1 MPNTTPQDLIK
12 QDSIEQDA
20 TLRSRE
26 TLGLLLGL
34 CGVAGF
40 SVTLPATRLAVAYLD
55 PTLVGLGR
63 SLVAAVFAALLLW
76 LTRAPLPS
84 RAQAKSL
91 ALAAAGVIVG
101 FPLLS
106 SWAMQS
112 LPAAHGAILVAILP
126 LFTAVA
132 GALRTG
138 ERPCAGFWLTGLAG
152 SMLVA
157 SFAVFNGASGWQEAD
172 GVLILASLAAALGYA
187 EGGRLARTMGGW
199 QVICWALVIA
209 APFLLLP
216 VTLAFL
222 RHGAEA
228 PLQSWLGF
236 GYVSVVSQLVAFV
249 LWYQGLALG
258 GVVRVSQVQLL
269 QPFMTL
275 GVAAVLLGENVTP
288 IMIVFALAVAA
299 TVAVGRRMPIAGAG
313 SNSK

>member
-1 MPNTTPQDLIK
+1 MTTTTSQ
-12 QDSIEQDA
+12 EV

-34 CGVAGF
+34 CGVIGF
-40 SVTLPATRLAVAYLD
+40 SVTLPATRLAVAHLD

-63 SLVAAVFAALLLW
+63 SLVAGILAAVLLRT
-76 LTRAPLPS
+76 TRQSLPS
-84 RAQAKSL
+84 RAQFKGL
-91 ALAAAGVIVG
+91 AVTAAGVIVG

-112 LPAAHGAILVAILP
+112 LPAAHGAILLAILP

-138 ERPCAGFWLTGLAG
+138 DRPSSGFWLASLAG
-152 SMLVA
+152 SGLVA
-157 SFAVFNGASGWQEAD
+157 IFAVYGGAGGWQGAD
-172 GVLILASLAAALGYA
+172 AVLILASLAAAVGYA
-187 EGGRLARTMGGW
+187 EGGRLARAMGGW

-209 APFLLLP
+209 APLLLP
-216 VTLAFL
+216 PVIIAFL

-236 GYVSVVSQLVAFV
+236 AYVSVVSQLLAFF

-275 GVAAVLLGENVTP
+275 GVAALLLGETVTP
-288 IMIVFALAVAA
+288 AMLAFALAVVV
-299 TVAVGRRMPIAGAG
+299 TVAVGRRMPIA
-313 SNSK
+313 

>member
-1 MPNTTPQDLIK
+1 MTAAAANTPT
-12 QDSIEQDA
+12 
-20 TLRSRE
+20 TRSRE
-26 TLGLLLGL
+26 NLGLLLGL

-40 SVTLPATRLAVAYLD
+40 SVTLPATRLAVAHID

-63 SLVAAVFAALLLW
+63 SLVAGVLAAALLG
-76 LTRAPLPS
+76 LTRQPLPS
-84 RAQAKSL
+84 RAQIKGL

-132 GALRTG
+132 GALRNG
-138 ERPCAGFWLTGLAG
+138 ERPSSGFWLTSLTGSGLI
-152 SMLVA
+152 VA
-157 SFAVFNGASGWQEAD
+157 FAAFNGAGGWQGAD
-172 GVLILASLAAALGYA
+172 TALILAALAAAVGYA
-187 EGGRLARTMGGW
+187 EGGRLARAMGGW

-209 APFLLLP
+209 APFLLAP
-216 VTLAFL
+216 VALALL

-228 PLQSWLGF
+228 PLLSWLGF
-236 GYVSVVSQLVAFV
+236 GYVSVVSQLMAFV
-249 LWYQGLALG
+249 LWYQGMALG

-275 GVAAVLLGENVTP
+275 GVAALLLGERITP
-288 IMIVFALAVAA
+288 VMIVFALAVAA
-299 TVAVGRRMPIAGAG
+299 TVAVGRRMPIR
-313 SNSK
+313 

>member
-1 MPNTTPQDLIK
+1 MTNTTSHNSTI
-12 QDSIEQDA
+12 
-20 TLRSRE
+20 RSRE
-26 TLGLLLGL
+26 KLGLLLGL

-63 SLVAAVFAALLLW
+63 SLVAGMLAATLLW
-76 LTRAPLPS
+76 LTRQPLPS

-112 LPAAHGAILVAILP
+112 LPAAHGAILVALLP

-138 ERPCAGFWLTGLAG
+138 ERPSTGFWLTSLAG
-152 SMLVA
+152 SMLVVA
-157 SFAVFNGASGWQEAD
+157 FAVFNGAQSWQGAD
-172 GVLILASLAAALGYA
+172 AVLILASLAAAVGYA

-216 VTLAFL
+216 VTWAFL

-228 PLQSWLGF
+228 PLQAWLGF
-236 GYVSVVSQLVAFV
+236 AYVSVVSQLAAFF
-249 LWYQGLALG
+249 LWYQGLAWG

-269 QPFMTL
+269 QPFMTF
-275 GVAAVLLGENVTP
+275 GVAALLLGETVTP
-288 IMIVFALAVAA
+288 AMIAFALAVATA
-299 TVAVGRRMPIAGAG
+299 IAVGRRMPITAGVAA
-313 SNSK
+313 SPKRERPIP

>member
-1 MPNTTPQDLIK
+1 MTNTPSQHPA
-12 QDSIEQDA
+12 S
-20 TLRSRE
+20 RSRE

-34 CGVAGF
+34 CGVVGF
-40 SVTLPATRLAVAYLD
+40 SVTLPATRLAVAHLD

-63 SLVAAVFAALLLW
+63 SLVAAILAAALLW
-76 LTRAPLPS
+76 LTRQPLPS
-84 RAQAKSL
+84 RAQIKGL

-138 ERPCAGFWLTGLAG
+138 ERPSSGFWLTSLAG
-152 SMLVA
+152 SSLVA
-157 SFAVFNGASGWQEAD
+157 AFAIFNGAGGWQGAD
-172 GVLILASLAAALGYA
+172 AVLILASLAAAVGYA
-187 EGGRLARTMGGW
+187 EGGRLARAMGGW
-199 QVICWALVIA
+199 QVICWSLVIA

-216 VTLAFL
+216 VGLSI
-222 RHGAEA
+222 RQHGMAA
-228 PLQSWLGF
+228 PLQAWLGF
-236 GYVSVVSQLVAFV
+236 GYVSVVSQLTAFV
-249 LWYQGLALG
+249 LWYQGMALG

-275 GVAAVLLGENVTP
+275 GVAALLLGESVTP
-288 IMIVFALAVAA
+288 AMIAFALAVAA

-313 SNSK
+313 SDSKKP

>member
-1 MPNTTPQDLIK
+1 MKTTASQAPTAL
-12 QDSIEQDA
+12 
-20 TLRSRE
+20 SRE

-40 SVTLPATRLAVAYLD
+40 SVTLPATRLAVAHLD

-63 SLVAAVFAALLLW
+63 SLIAGILAAALLW
-76 LTRAPLPS
+76 MTRQPLPS
-84 RAQAKSL
+84 RAQLKGL

-112 LPAAHGAILVAILP
+112 LPASHGAILVAILP

-132 GALRTG
+132 GTLRG
-138 ERPCAGFWLTGLAG
+138 GDRPSIGFWLASLAG
-152 SMLVA
+152 TGVVA
-157 SFAVFNGASGWQEAD
+157 AFVVFNGAGGWQGAD
-172 GVLILASLAAALGYA
+172 AVLVLASLAAALGYA
-187 EGGRLARTMGGW
+187 EGGRLARAMGGW
-199 QVICWALVIA
+199 QVICWSLVIA
-209 APFLLLP
+209 APFLLPP
-216 VTLAFL
+216 VAFSLL

-236 GYVSVVSQLVAFV
+236 GYVSVVSQLMAFV

-269 QPFMTL
+269 QPFLTL
-275 GVAAVLLGENVTP
+275 GVAALLLGEAVTP
-288 IMIVFALAVAA
+288 AMIGFALAVAA
-299 TVAVGRRMPIAGAG
+299 TVAVGLRMPIAVAT
-313 SNSK
+313 NSTKP

>member
-1 MPNTTPQDLIK
+1 MTNAKLQGANI
-12 QDSIEQDA
+12 
-20 TLRSRE
+20 RSRE

-63 SLVAAVFAALLLW
+63 SLVAAVFAATLLW
-76 LTRAPLPS
+76 LTRAPQPS
-84 RAQAKSL
+84 RAQIKSL
-91 ALAAAGVIVG
+91 ALTAAGVIVG

-106 SWAMQS
+106 AWAMQS

-126 LFTAVA
+126 LFTAIA

-138 ERPCAGFWLTGLAG
+138 ERPSAGFWLASLAG
-152 SMLVA
+152 SILVA
-157 SFAVFNGASGWQEAD
+157 IFAAYNGAGGWQAAD
-172 GVLILASLAAALGYA
+172 AVLVLACLAAAMGYA
-187 EGGRLARTMGGW
+187 EGGRLARAMGGW

-228 PLQSWLGF
+228 PLLSWLGF
-236 GYVSVVSQLVAFV
+236 GYISVVSQLVAFV

-275 GVAAVLLGENVTP
+275 GVAALLLGESITP
-288 IMIVFALAVAA
+288 AMIAFALAVAA
-299 TVAVGRRMPIAGAG
+299 SVAVGRRMPIAGAG
-313 SNSK
+313 TDSKQP

>member
-1 MPNTTPQDLIK
+1 MTNATQQDVIG
-12 QDSIEQDA
+12 QEAAI
-20 TLRSRE
+20 RSRE

-63 SLVAAVFAALLLW
+63 SLVAAILAGALLLM
-76 LTRAPLPS
+76 TRSPLPS

-91 ALAAAGVIVG
+91 AVAAAGVIVG

-138 ERPCAGFWLTGLAG
+138 ERPSAGFWLAGLAG

-157 SFAVFNGASGWQEAD
+157 SFALFNGAGGWQGAD
-172 GVLILASLAAALGYA
+172 AVLILASLAAAVGYA
-187 EGGRLARTMGGW
+187 EGGRLARAMGGW

-209 APFLLLP
+209 APFLLFP
-216 VTLAFL
+216 VAWAYL

-236 GYVSVVSQLVAFV
+236 GYVAVVSQLMAFV

-269 QPFMTL
+269 QPCMTL
-275 GVAAVLLGENVTP
+275 GVAALLLGESVTP
-288 IMIVFALAVAA
+288 AMVVFALAVAA
-299 TVAVGRRMPIAGAG
+299 SVAVGRRMPIAGAG
-313 SNSK
+313 SRSQKP